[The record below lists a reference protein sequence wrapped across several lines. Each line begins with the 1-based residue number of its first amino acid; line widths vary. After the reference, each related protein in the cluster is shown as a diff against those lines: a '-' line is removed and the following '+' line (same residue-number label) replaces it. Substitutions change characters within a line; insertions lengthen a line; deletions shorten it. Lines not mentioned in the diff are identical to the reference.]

1 MPRDNKERGR
11 RGEKKRRL
19 EEHSGEAPSKRRKS
33 ASQDAEGGQDEA
45 DIVVEG
51 DAGDNLTRFGVP
63 PAVTEAPFLGLLTQ
77 EDQDYYANVNNKLI
91 LNDFESNEDRSTFI
105 DAVYRESTG
114 QELRVASSQSSSRYL
129 EKVITLSNPQQLKG
143 LFQKFM
149 GNFTHLVQ
157 HRFASH
163 CCEALF
169 LHAAAAV
176 GNESEASS
184 AGQDSTDVTMEHLF
198 LQVVNEL
205 RPHSGYLATERF
217 ASHVVR
223 VLLLVLSG
231 EPLRDGR
238 SMALLASRRKEKVE
252 VLLPSAQST
261 TSAERTVPNSFHV
274 AVNDMIAAATSTLE
288 TTYLRAL
295 ATHPT
300 GNPMLQLFLQLELK
314 RMRRDDQNSYEH
326 SVLWKLLPDEN
337 LEAESEGAKF
347 LQGIAYDPT
356 GSRLVETII
365 EYAPG
370 KVFKKLY
377 RNILQG
383 RMGLM
388 AKNDTASYVV
398 MKIMERLS
406 KEALEQTMNMILT
419 EIPALVARNRVN
431 VIRTMVERGLVR
443 GANLKPL
450 AASLRE
456 VYGVDAT
463 ARLPKILRLDAA
475 PDPHR
480 NGGSKKDRKPARE
493 EKLQAVDLHGS
504 LLAQSML
511 QAPATCDIIYE
522 SLLALPADLLVLLA
536 KDSTASRIVQ
546 LAITC
551 ETSTVALRRQLIPI
565 FFGHFPELATD
576 SAGSHLADALWD
588 GTNGLHFMKERLAME
603 LHENETLLRES
614 RYGRSVWRNWSM
626 DLYQRRF
633 QDWQAQAK
641 GFNSGESA
649 RARATEKS
657 GIELARARFAERKAG
672 GFKQGGRPSTVSAKG

>member
-19 EEHSGEAPSKRRKS
+19 EEHPGEVPSKRRKS
-33 ASQDAEGGQDEA
+33 ASQDAEGGHDEA
-45 DIVVEG
+45 DIVVEDDTSDG
-51 DAGDNLTRFGVP
+51 SISFGVP
-63 PAVTEAPFLGLLTQ
+63 TQVTEAPFLGLLTQ

-91 LNDFESNEDRSTFI
+91 LNDFESDEDRSTFI

-114 QELRVASSQSSSRYL
+114 QELRIASSQSSSRYL
-129 EKVITLSNPQQLKG
+129 EKVITLSNSQQLKG
-143 LFQKFM
+143 LFQKFI

-169 LHAAAAV
+169 LNAAPAV
-176 GNESEASS
+176 GNEPETSS
-184 AGQDSTDVTMEHLF
+184 AGQDSTDVTMEDLF

-205 RPHSGYLATERF
+205 KPTLGYLATERF
-217 ASHVVR
+217 ASHVIR
-223 VLLLVLSG
+223 VLSLVLSG
-231 EPLRDGR
+231 EPIRDGK
-238 SMALLASRRKEKVE
+238 STALLASGRKEKMKVS
-252 VLLPSAQST
+252 VPLAQSP

-274 AVNDMIAAATSTLE
+274 AVNEMIAAATSTLE

-314 RMRRDDQNSYEH
+314 RMRRDGQKSYEH

-356 GSRLVETII
+356 GSHLVETII

-370 KVFKKLY
+370 KMFKKLY

-383 RMGLM
+383 RMGSM
-388 AKNDTASYVV
+388 SKNDTASYVV

-406 KEALEQTMNMILT
+406 KEALEQTMNLMLI

-456 VYGVDAT
+456 VYGDDAT

-475 PDPHR
+475 PGPQR

-504 LLAQSML
+504 LLVQSML

-522 SLLALPADLLVLLA
+522 GLLALPVELLVLLA

-551 ETSTVALRRQLIPI
+551 ETSTVARRRQLIPT
-565 FFGHFPELATD
+565 FFGHIAELATD

-588 GTNGLHFMKERLAME
+588 GTNGSHFMKERLAME

-614 RYGRSVWRNWSM
+614 GYGRNVWKNWSM

-641 GFNSGESA
+641 GFNSGVSA

-672 GFKQGGRPSTVSAKG
+672 GFKQGGRPFTVSANA